1 MELGITVTP
10 KVHTVIFHVAEFCF
24 MMSRD
29 MALGVSRQGRVSTM
43 IPKKRDKSIK

>member
-10 KVHTVIFHVAEFCF
+10 KMHAVMFHVAEFCF
-24 MMSRD
+24 MMGQD

-43 IPKKRDKSIK
+43 ISKKRDRGIN